1 MDQNSPKQ
9 VKEARIDMRNEL
21 GNEIKVDYE
30 NDITLKSESNLI
42 KN

>member
-9 VKEARIDMRNEL
+9 VKEARIEMRNEL